1 MRDKKTEQK
10 TGRIR
15 QGNIND
21 EVDISRYITEGTF
34 DAYSYQLLERKQK
47 FISQVMTS
55 KSPVRS
61 AEDVDEMALS
71 YAEIKALASG
81 NPKIIE
87 KMQLDADVA
96 KLKLQK
102 ADHLSQKYSLEDK
115 LIKEFP
121 KDIAEQEEKIKGLT
135 QDMDTAAKNT
145 FLNEKGFSPI
155 VVMGTTY
162 TERVKAGK
170 AILGVCKRMT
180 DPAEKAL
187 GVNSLEAWIYR
198 VENGNASP

>member
-21 EVDISRYITEGTF
+21 EVDISRYVTEGTF

-145 FLNEKGFSPI
+145 FPNEKGFSPSSFFF
-155 VVMGTTY
+155 
-162 TERVKAGK
+162 R
-170 AILGVCKRMT
+170 
-180 DPAEKAL
+180 
-187 GVNSLEAWIYR
+187 
-198 VENGNASP
+198 